1 MMSQDPVAM
10 SNASNDGFVTSYSQ
24 AVYSHLP
31 FSSKV
36 EFKCKNNWI
45 RLLNQSGCVQRQRG
59 AAQDIND
66 VNTDYD
72 AEQ

>member
-45 RLLNQSGCVQRQRG
+45 RLLNQSGCVQRQQG

-72 AEQ
+72 TEQ